1 MFTTQKFSISKYL
14 PVTAAGQS
22 TIAAVV
28 VCAAFV
34 FISSAQAQNV
44 FPSRPVRIVSGFA
57 PGGATDVAAR
67 AVSQRLSES
76 LGQPVVVENRP
87 GAAGIIAAEMVARS
101 APDGHAMYLAN
112 ATLGA
117 PALFAKLPFDIAKDF
132 GFVSLIGMGASALV
146 VHPSVPAKSVK
157 ELIALARAHPGKLNY
172 ASGGTGNI
180 THLQMELFVFVAKL
194 TMVHVPYKGGAPSTI
209 ATVSGEAQLMF
220 SSLATTL
227 SPIEQGRLRAIAVS
241 TPLRS
246 AALPQVP
253 TVSEAGLP
261 GYDASSW
268 YGLIVPAATPPA
280 ILNRLSGDMVKAL
293 EFPEVKER
301 LVSQGIVPAG
311 GNTAGSEPFR
321 RYVMAE
327 IPKWAKV
334 IRDAK
339 IPPQ

>member
-1 MFTTQKFSISKYL
+1 MIAQQKS
-14 PVTAAGQS
+14 VC
-22 TIAAVV
+22 IASV
-28 VCAAFV
+28 VCVAAIV
-34 FISSAQAQNV
+34 MTAHAQQSLPQ
-44 FPSRPVRIVSGFA
+44 FPSRTVRIVSGFA

-87 GAAGIIAAEMVARS
+87 GAAGIIAAEMVARA
-101 APDGHAMYLAN
+101 APDGHVMYLAN

-117 PALFAKLPFDIAKDF
+117 PTLFAKLPFDITRDF

-146 VHPSVPAKSVK
+146 LHPSVPAKNLK

-180 THLQMELFVFVAKL
+180 THLQMELFVSMAKL
-194 TMVHVPYKGGAPSTI
+194 DMVHVPYKGGAPSTI
-209 ATVSGEAQLMF
+209 ATISGEAQLMF

-227 SPIEQGRLRAIAVS
+227 SPIEQGRLRALAVS
-241 TPLRS
+241 TPKRS

-261 GYDASSW
+261 GYEASSW

-280 ILNRLSGDMVKAL
+280 ILARLSNDTIRAL
-293 EFPEVKER
+293 EFNEVKER
-301 LVSQGIVPAG
+301 LVSQGIVPAAG
-311 GNTAGSEPFR
+311 GTEEFR
-321 RYVMAE
+321 KYIGAE
-327 IPKWAKV
+327 IPKWTKV

>member
-1 MFTTQKFSISKYL
+1 MLIHKKSVCLARAASNAC
-14 PVTAAGQS
+14 VAAGV
-22 TIAAVV
+22 TT
-28 VCAAFV
+28 
-34 FISSAQAQNV
+34 AQAQQP
-44 FPSRPVRIVSGFA
+44 FPSRTVRIVSGFA
-57 PGGATDVAAR
+57 PGGATDVTAR

-101 APDGHAMYLAN
+101 APDGHVMYLAN

-117 PALFAKLPFDIAKDF
+117 PTLFAKLPFDITKDF

-146 VHPSVPAKSVK
+146 LHPSVPAKNVK

-180 THLQMELFVFVAKL
+180 THLQMELFVSMARL
-194 TMVHVPYKGGAPSTI
+194 SMVHVPYKGGAPSTI

-227 SPIEQGRLRAIAVS
+227 SPIEQGRLRALAVS
-241 TPLRS
+241 TPRRS

-261 GYDASSW
+261 GYEASSW

-280 ILNRLSGDMVKAL
+280 ILTRLSNDMIRAL
-293 EFPEVKER
+293 EFNEVKER
-301 LVSQGIVPAG
+301 LVSQGIVPAAG
-311 GNTAGSEPFR
+311 GTEEFR
-321 RYVMAE
+321 KYIAAE
-327 IPKWAKV
+327 IPKWTKV
-334 IRDAK
+334 IREAK